1 MSRDSFKAFVDT
13 NRVEFETRGQDFQDI
28 WGNIEN
34 ELDSNRG
41 SGISRWMRVAAAVLV
56 LALAG
61 WSVVSY
67 QMGDQMPNEVQE
79 AEQHYFR
86 LINVKMEQLSVHHK
100 SVDAMIWED
109 LEMLDQEYDLLKNDL
124 KERADQEE
132 VAQAMIEN
140 QMAKLEIL
148 DQILNEI
155 ESKSDQ
161 KNAEK
166 LDI

>member
-1 MSRDSFKAFVDT
+1 MSKDSFKEFVDT
-13 NRVEFETRGQDFQDI
+13 NREEFEIRGKDFQDI
-28 WGNIEN
+28 WGNIEH
-34 ELDSNRG
+34 ELDSKR
-41 SGISRWMRVAAAVLV
+41 SPGISRWMRVAAAVLLLV
-56 LALAG
+56 FAG
-61 WSVVSY
+61 WTAVSY
-67 QMGDQMPNEVQE
+67 QMENDMPYEVQE

-100 SVDAMIWED
+100 SIDALIWED
-109 LEMLDQEYDLLKNDL
+109 LEMLDRQYELLKIDL

-148 DQILNEI
+148 DQILHEI

-161 KNAEK
+161 ENAEK